1 MPRSRHGC
9 ATIAVEVNRQTAAAL
24 GINQSAAI
32 TCVKPS
38 GNSSQLLDCSSG
50 LHARWAPY
58 YIRNVRVATPLAALQ
73 GAARRRRADG
83 PRERPDAGERQHLGR
98 STSRS
103 RRPKAPITRNDRSAI
118 EQCEF
123 WLQNKLHWTEHNPS
137 VHDHLP
143 PGRGDR
149 PDEVGLGAPR
159 SDRRHGV
166 PAGLRRQVRPACPYI
181 EIDAAR
187 STSSARRRSPRSTS
201 RRSTATRRK
210 T

>member
-1 MPRSRHGC
+1 MPSVKARLRHV
-9 ATIAVEVNRQTAAAL
+9 AVEVNRHDGRRRS

-58 YIRNVRVATPLAALQ
+58 YIRNVRVGAPLAALQ

-83 PRERPDAGERQHLGR
+83 PRERPDDPENANTWVVHF
-98 STSRS
+98 
-103 RRPKAPITRNDRSAI
+103 PVKAPEGAVTRNDRSAI

-143 PGRGDR
+143 PGRG
-149 PDEVGLGAPR
+149 A
-159 SDRRHGV
+159 
-166 PAGLRRQVRPACPYI
+166 
-181 EIDAAR
+181 
-187 STSSARRRSPRSTS
+187 ST
-201 RRSTATRRK
+201 
-210 T
+210 